1 MRLAEKR
8 RDTLIHIA
16 YFSVVAFI
24 FYIFME
30 YLLGLVAPFVIA
42 FIFSL
47 ILQKPIRFIS
57 KKTHIKKGFIGA
69 VMVVLVLCSVIS
81 LLFFIGYKL
90 FVELKDF
97 AGYLM
102 TRFNSLPDT
111 LNMFRVWAVDFLG
124 FLPDKLEKSAVE
136 AVNNFLTNLI
146 DRVEVEGIAAIG
158 ESTGLSSEEGF
169 DVSMLSAP
177 LGGIWKTIKGIP
189 AFLASVLI
197 GIIACFFI
205 TCDYDNIVSM
215 VKRNVSEKQET
226 AIVKT
231 KHILGDIIGKMAKSY
246 TTIVFITFCEVA
258 IGLNILALFNIY
270 ENGYIIAISVCTAI
284 LDILP
289 VFGTGTVLI
298 PWAVYNLFTGNIAM
312 AIGLLIL
319 YAVITVVRQIIEPR
333 LVAMNVGIHPIL
345 TLFGMYVGLQ
355 LFGVLGMFVLPI
367 SFVLIKVLNEEG
379 IIHLYGRKNIEDETD
394 NIDEEKEENEAEK
407 SDVPSEEAKTDTV
420 KTNN

>member
-1 MRLAEKR
+1 MKLAEKR

-47 ILQKPIRFIS
+47 VLQKPIRFIS
-57 KKTHIKKGFIGA
+57 KKTHLKKGFIGA

-102 TRFNSLPDT
+102 TRFNSLPET
-111 LNMFRVWAVDFLG
+111 LNMFRVWAVDFLA

-136 AVNNFLTNLI
+136 AVNSFLTNLI

-189 AFLASVLI
+189 AF
-197 GIIACFFI
+197 
-205 TCDYDNIVSM
+205 
-215 VKRNVSEKQET
+215 
-226 AIVKT
+226 
-231 KHILGDIIGKMAKSY
+231 
-246 TTIVFITFCEVA
+246 
-258 IGLNILALFNIY
+258 
-270 ENGYIIAISVCTAI
+270 
-284 LDILP
+284 
-289 VFGTGTVLI
+289 
-298 PWAVYNLFTGNIAM
+298 
-312 AIGLLIL
+312 
-319 YAVITVVRQIIEPR
+319 
-333 LVAMNVGIHPIL
+333 
-345 TLFGMYVGLQ
+345 
-355 LFGVLGMFVLPI
+355 
-367 SFVLIKVLNEEG
+367 
-379 IIHLYGRKNIEDETD
+379 
-394 NIDEEKEENEAEK
+394 
-407 SDVPSEEAKTDTV
+407 
-420 KTNN
+420 

>member
-16 YFSVVAFI
+16 YFSVVAFL

-30 YLLGLVAPFVIA
+30 YLLGLVAPFVVA

-47 ILQKPIRFIS
+47 VLQKPIRFIS
-57 KKTHIKKGFIGA
+57 KKTHVKKGFVGA

-81 LLFFIGYKL
+81 ILFFIGYKL

-102 TRFNSLPDT
+102 NRFNSLPET
-111 LNMFRVWAVDFLG
+111 LEMFRAWAVDFLG
-124 FLPDKLEKSAVE
+124 FLPEKLEKSAVE
-136 AVNNFLTNLI
+136 AVDGFFTNLI
-146 DRVEVEGIAAIG
+146 DKVKVEGFAAIG

-177 LGGIWKTIKGIP
+177 LGGIWNTIKGIP

-197 GIIACFFI
+197 GVIACFFI
-205 TCDYDNIVSM
+205 TCDYDNIVAM
-215 VKRNVSEKQET
+215 VKRNVSEKQEA

-246 TTIVFITFCEVA
+246 TTIIFITFCEVA

-270 ENGYIIAISVCTAI
+270 ENGYIIAIALCTAL

-312 AIGLLIL
+312 SVGLLIL
-319 YAVITVVRQIIEPR
+319 YAIITVVRQIIEPR

-355 LFGVLGMFVLPI
+355 LFGVIGMFVLPI

-379 IIHLYGRKNIEDETD
+379 IIHLYGRKNKESE
-394 NIDEEKEENEAEK
+394 NAESSEEKDENEDKSEENAA
-407 SDVPSEEAKTDTV
+407 SDTEPDAV
-420 KTNN
+420 KTNK